1 VVKHGRSGQHILAV
15 ITIAAAGLAFSS
27 TVSAKATE
35 PSRPN
40 FVLIIGDDISVDDL
54 GCYGHPH
61 IRTPSVD
68 KLAAAGMRFTNAY
81 LTTSQC
87 SPTRCSLI
95 TGRYPHNTGAPEL
108 HTALPEGQVM
118 FPAILKQACYHTAA
132 AGKWHLGTYAR
143 SAFEKIV
150 GGGPGGEERWLQCLQ
165 ERPKDRPF
173 LIWFASYDA
182 HRGWQPDPDAKPHTP
197 ADAVIPPYS
206 IDSPAVRA
214 DMAKYY
220 DEVGRL
226 DRYVGLVVEELE
238 RQGVL
243 DDTCI
248 IFMADNG
255 RPFARCKTRLYD
267 SGIKTPFIVRW
278 PNGSVKPGSV
288 CSSLVSVID
297 IAPTVLDLAGL
308 KPRPSFQG
316 VSMATLLTAPETSI
330 RQYVFA
336 EHNWHGQI
344 AHERMVRHGDYVYIR
359 NAHPQLPQ
367 ICGLD
372 AQCPQKELRA
382 LAAQDKLTLA
392 QMDPLLEPRP
402 AEELFNVR
410 EDPHQIHNRSGH
422 PEDRETL
429 ERLRRVMDQWQRRT
443 GDTVPPLDKATPDRY
458 DRRTGKPIHG
468 RSGRP
473 QGGIVPGQETG
484 APTINDPG
492 PRWTH
497 YRRMGYSR
505 P

>member
-1 VVKHGRSGQHILAV
+1 MIEHGITRRQLLTA

-27 TVSAKATE
+27 TLSAEDAE

-40 FVLIIGDDISVDDL
+40 FVLIIGDDISVDDF

-61 IRTPSVD
+61 LRTPNVD
-68 KLAAAGMRFTNAY
+68 KLAAAGMRFTSAY

-87 SPTRCSLI
+87 SPTRCSVI

-108 HTALPEGQVM
+108 HTALPEGQIM
-118 FPAILKQACYHTAA
+118 FPTILKRAGYHTVA

-143 SAFEKIV
+143 NAFDKIV
-150 GGGPGGEERWLQCLQ
+150 DSHPGGEERWLECLR
-165 ERPKDRPF
+165 ERPKERPF
-173 LIWFASYDA
+173 FMWFASHDA
-182 HRGWQPDPDAKPHTP
+182 HRGWQPDRDAQPHAP

-206 IDSPAVRA
+206 IDTPSVRA
-214 DMAKYY
+214 DTARYY
-220 DEVGRL
+220 DEVQRL
-226 DRYVGLVVEELE
+226 DRYVGLVVEELR

-248 IFMADNG
+248 TFMADNG
-255 RPFARCKTRLYD
+255 RPFPRCKTRLYD
-267 SGIKTPFIVRW
+267 SGIKTPLVMHW

-288 CSSLVSVID
+288 CNSLVSVID
-297 IAPTVLDLAGL
+297 IAPTILGLAGL
-308 KPRPSFQG
+308 KPPPSFQG
-316 VSMATLLTAPETSI
+316 VSMAALLTDPDTSI

-382 LAAQDKLTLA
+382 LAAQNKLTPA

-410 EDPHQIHNRSGH
+410 EDPHQVHNRSRH
-422 PEDRETL
+422 PEHRRTL
-429 ERLRRVMDQWQRRT
+429 ERLGDVMDEWQRRT

-458 DRRTGKPIHG
+458 DRRTGRPIHG

-473 QGGIVPGQETG
+473 QGGIVPGRQTG

-492 PRWTH
+492 PR
-497 YRRMGYSR
+497 
-505 P
+505 

>member
-1 VVKHGRSGQHILAV
+1 MIEHNRIGSKLLAA
-15 ITIAAAGLAFSS
+15 IRIAAVGFVLS
-27 TVSAKATE
+27 TAASAKGAE

-40 FVLIIGDDISVDDL
+40 FVLIIGDDISVDDF

-61 IRTPSVD
+61 IRTPHVD

-108 HTALPEGQVM
+108 HTGLPEGQIM
-118 FPAILKQACYHTAA
+118 FPAILKQAGYHTAA
-132 AGKWHLGTYAR
+132 AGKWHLGTYAK

-150 GGGPGGEERWLQCLQ
+150 GGGPGGEERWQECLQ

-173 LIWFASYDA
+173 CMWFAAYDA
-182 HRGWQPDPDAKPHTP
+182 HRGWAPDPNAEPHTP
-197 ADAVIPPYS
+197 ADAVVPPYS
-206 IDSPAVRA
+206 IDTPAVRA

-226 DRYVGLVVEELE
+226 DRYVGVVVEELR

-243 DDTCI
+243 DNTCI

-288 CSSLVSVID
+288 CNGLVSAID
-297 IAPTVLDLAGL
+297 VAPTVLKLAGL
-308 KPRPSFQG
+308 ETPPSFQG
-316 VSMATLLTAPETSI
+316 VSMAALLTDPEASI

-382 LAAQDKLTLA
+382 LAAGDKLTPA
-392 QMDPLLEPRP
+392 QLDPLLEPRP

-410 EDPHQIHNRSGH
+410 EDPFQLRNRSGH
-422 PEDRETL
+422 PEHGETL
-429 ERLRRVMDQWQRRT
+429 ERLRKAMDQWQRRT
-443 GDTVPPLDKATPDRY
+443 GDTVPPLEKATPDRY
-458 DRRTGKPIHG
+458 DRRTGQPIHG
-468 RSGRP
+468 RGGRP

-484 APTINDPG
+484 ATTINDPG
-492 PRWTH
+492 PR
-497 YRRMGYSR
+497 
-505 P
+505 